1 MYKNTKMRNKKLTKA
16 IQYNVSL
23 NTDADTNFEW

>member
-1 MYKNTKMRNKKLTKA
+1 MRNKKLTKA